1 MEDTK
6 KDDTIKPDFSC
17 EICDYFTCHRGH
29 WKKHINTSKHKM
41 RCLIFLK
48 TRKSPKV
55 TTAFSQYVCYCGK
68 QYSNSTSLSRHRK
81 NCKFLD
87 EEMKKIDEGTKY
99 NTQPLKNEN
108 QSEEKT
114 EKVFLDRK
122 TYELMEENSK
132 LKDNMINVLQ
142 SKPSIISNG
151 DNNTFNSNHNTLK
164 INVYLDQNYKEA
176 MTLEDFVQNIQ
187 CSIEDLN
194 FTANQGYVKG
204 VSNIFKKNLEVLDPK
219 SRPIHC
225 GDIKGDQ
232 IYIRDANH
240 WEEDGGKLNSEI
252 DNVAKKQIT
261 MINEWESLHPDWHK
275 NEALTHQYL
284 NLVRQLTSTNNDGG
298 NEQIR
303 KNVAKTVML
312 DEISVNLN

>member
-6 KDDTIKPDFSC
+6 KDNTIKAEFSC
-17 EICDYFTCHRGH
+17 EFCDYYTSHRGH

-41 RCLIFLK
+41 RCMFFLK
-48 TRKSPKV
+48 LRNSPKM
-55 TTAFSQYVCYCGK
+55 TTAYSQYVCYCGK
-68 QYSNSTSLSRHRK
+68 QYNSSASLSRHRK

-87 EEMKKIDEGTKY
+87 EEMKKIDEGTK
-99 NTQPLKNEN
+99 NKTQPSKNEN
-108 QSEEKT
+108 LPEGKT

-142 SKPSIISNG
+142 SKPSFVSNG

-312 DEISVNLN
+312 DEIAINSN